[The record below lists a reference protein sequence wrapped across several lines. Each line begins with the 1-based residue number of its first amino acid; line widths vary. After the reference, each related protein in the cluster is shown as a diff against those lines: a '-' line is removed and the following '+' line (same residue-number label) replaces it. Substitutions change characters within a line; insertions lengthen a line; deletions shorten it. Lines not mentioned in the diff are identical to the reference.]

1 MLDINL
7 VEKYKNCDIF
17 ISKDDIPLL
26 SKGQYY
32 FFQLKGCQVY
42 HDNQFIGLVKSVE
55 SGYQTILR
63 IQNKD
68 KEVLIPY
75 VDSFIKSV
83 DIDSNRIDVD
93 VIEGMLW
100 K

>member
-1 MLDINL
+1 M
-7 VEKYKNCDIF
+7 
-17 ISKDDIPLL
+17 
-26 SKGQYY
+26 
-32 FFQLKGCQVY
+32 
-42 HDNQFIGLVKSVE
+42 VKSVE